1 MTDYIAELIAEN
13 TELVPIRE
21 EIVRAAGMIADCYRA
36 GGKVLICGNGGSA
49 ADSEHIAG
57 ELLKGFMKK
66 RPLTETLA
74 AKLPPELSERLQMS
88 LPAVSLVSQTALMTA
103 VINDLGSDLMYA
115 QQVMGLGTEND
126 ILIGISTSGNAANVT
141 NAFYAALAKGV
152 RRIALTGEKDSKMSA
167 LADVTLQAPA
177 SSTPKVQEYHLK
189 IYHAI
194 CAQVEESFFPL

>member
-13 TELVPIRE
+13 EALASIE
-21 EIVRAAGMIADCYRA
+21 KEIKRAVDMIVDCYKA

-49 ADSEHIAG
+49 ADSEHISG

-66 RPLTETLA
+66 RPLTEELA
-74 AKLPPELSERLQMS
+74 AKLPAEIAERLQMS

-115 QQVMGLGTEND
+115 QQVMGLGTEQD
-126 ILIGISTSGNAANVT
+126 VIIGISTSGNAANVT
-141 NAFYAALAKGV
+141 NAFLVAGAKGTK
-152 RRIALTGEKDSKMSA
+152 RIAMTGARDSKMSG
-167 LADVTLQAPA
+167 LAEITLRAPVT
-177 SSTPKVQEYHLK
+177 STPKVQEYHLK

-194 CAQVEESFFPL
+194 CAQVEQYFFPV

>member
-1 MTDYIAELIAEN
+1 MTDYIAQLIKENAELA
-13 TELVPIRE
+13 PIQE
-21 EIVRAAGMIADCYRA
+21 ALEQAVGIITDCYRA

-66 RPLTETLA
+66 RPLFETLA
-74 AKLPPELSERLQMS
+74 AKLPPELAGRLQMS

-115 QQVMGLGTEND
+115 QQVIGLGTEND
-126 ILIGISTSGNAANVT
+126 VLIGISTSGNADNVT
-141 NAFYAALAKGV
+141 NAFHAAIAKGV
-152 RRIALTGEKDSKMSA
+152 RRIAMTGEKDSKMSA
-167 LADVTLQAPA
+167 LADITLRAPA
-177 SSTPKVQEYHLK
+177 ISTPKVQEYHLK
-189 IYHAI
+189 MYHAV